1 MNKKLFPLL
10 ILICALGLSSTA
22 AFYSITGLSML
33 FSMTKTPVIIM
44 ASFLELSKVTI
55 ASFLQKYWSK
65 IKWLMKFYL
74 IIALLVLMA
83 ITSAGIYGLLSS
95 GYQGT
100 INKNNISEKEIL
112 IIDKQI
118 QTQEKNKEL
127 TQSQLLQIQQSISQL
142 RQSLGNNNQSHKDK
156 QGNILITSSSQN
168 RKAYEKQLNYIQ
180 EQEKQLQFE
189 IQKQDSTIIKL
200 TNNKFEVELKSES
213 SNELGPLKYLAN
225 LTNQSM
231 DKIINWLLLML
242 IFVFDPLAIIL
253 IIAASW
259 SFNLNKPTTPEGI
272 FWEKYKNKLK
282 QSKTNKNEIH
292 EEEPTAL
299 ANSQYVE
306 KQNPN
311 DYWKNEG
318 EGEIKTY
325 N

>member
-55 ASFLQKYWSK
+55 AALLQKYWSK
-65 IKWLMKFYL
+65 IKWIMKSYL

-142 RQSLGNNNQSHKDK
+142 RQSLGNNNQSYKDK

-180 EQEKQLQFE
+180 EQEKKLQSD

-200 TNNKFEVELKSES
+200 TNNKFEIELKSES

-272 FWEKYKNKLK
+272 FWEKYKNKFK
-282 QSKTNKNEIH
+282 QSKIQNEVY

-311 DYWKNEG
+311 EYWRNE
-318 EGEIKTY
+318 EENEIKTY